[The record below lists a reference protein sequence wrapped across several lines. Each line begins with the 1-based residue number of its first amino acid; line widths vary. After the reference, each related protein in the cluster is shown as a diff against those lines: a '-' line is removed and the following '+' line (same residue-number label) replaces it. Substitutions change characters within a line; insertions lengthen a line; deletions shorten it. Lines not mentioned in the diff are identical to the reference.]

1 MIRRNWVEFLGK
13 PNRVD
18 RDALRVTL
26 NRKGIFL
33 VNKAA
38 FEALGEPEAVKLFH
52 DERNNAVGIIKCEV
66 EPENAFPVKQKD
78 KYSNRVICASPA
90 CRDFGIRVEKTIA
103 FNGIE
108 FDHNGVMSL
117 DIDKA
122 TVIGRAA

>member
-18 RDALRVTL
+18 RSALHVTL

-33 VNKAA
+33 INKAA

-52 DERNNAVGIIKCEV
+52 DERNNAVGLIKCETG
-66 EPENAFPVKQKD
+66 PENAFPVKQKD

-108 FDHNGVMSL
+108 FDHDGVMSL
-117 DIDKA
+117 DFDKA
-122 TVIGRAA
+122 TVIGR

>member
-1 MIRRNWVEFLGK
+1 MVTRNWVEFLGK

-18 RDALRVTL
+18 RSALHVTL

-33 VNKAA
+33 INKAA

-52 DERNNAVGIIKCEV
+52 DERNNAVGMIKCEV

-90 CRDFGIRVEKTIA
+90 CRDFRIRVEKTIS

-108 FDHNGVMSL
+108 FDHDGVMSL
-117 DIDKA
+117 DFDKA
-122 TVIGRAA
+122 TVIGR